1 MKKNLEI
8 LISRLIRYI
17 IHLDRIAILWYMLVA
32 WIGIILVTT
41 FGYTVLDHTY
51 FARAA
56 EKQQKATIK
65 NPVSRGNIL
74 SSNVSLHGILGVST
88 NLGTLAIDPTQSGSM
103 TRLLPFLSDIVYR
116 DSCEGRL
123 MVDCIVGI
131 GNYTRIDLTGEKGL
145 SEEKLK
151 DQIEAYI
158 QTRISTPIESILI
171 KEALDES
178 TITQIT
184 DIGEPA
190 LFFVVNNL
198 YVNPT
203 KVTNSGALASRLSTI
218 LGVSSD
224 SLEPLFVVRK
234 RRHLEILRK
243 MNIISRDII
252 KKRIDIEKAALNNIP
267 TKDHAREIWTLDN
280 AVFPFLKIED
290 NLVRYYPE
298 GQALGQITGY
308 VDTEG
313 KGRYGIEGYFEDDL
327 QGESPI
333 QYITKDIQG
342 RPIRDYASSG
352 SMILKNGIDVTLTVD
367 RNIQKE
373 ISKRLESAV
382 TRFRANRGSV
392 VVMDP
397 TTGAVIAMVNYPNYD
412 PNNYTNV
419 YDMEPV
425 LYVNYPNP
433 SIDLFGYP
441 LFIVDSGS
449 GSTLSTNIDGKRI
462 KMRSATEDEV
472 ANFAITKYKF
482 KNGFGVGNYKNDV
495 VGSLYE
501 PGSVFKAVTVAI
513 GLDTGEIHPDD
524 RYYDRGYVELDLGG
538 GIKQRISN
546 IAHQCL
552 GNNTYSNAVN
562 WSCNVGMINI
572 IEKIG
577 RSLFSRYVSDF
588 GFGQKTNIT
597 IDGEVFSQI
606 SNYEKWSRIQFFTMS
621 FGQGINATLLQMAAA
636 YSVLANGGV
645 YMQPYIVERIAY
657 PNGKIID
664 SVPTPV
670 RRVIKEETS
679 KTITAMLVDSVKY
692 GFAKRG
698 GVAGYLIAG
707 KTGTSQIPYRGTYE
721 NIYFKQDIG
730 HTITSYGGY
739 APAYNPKFVLMV
751 SIERPRTGIYS
762 ETTSSALFSEIAEYL
777 LGYYKIP
784 KNK

>member
-1 MKKNLEI
+1 
-8 LISRLIRYI
+8 
-17 IHLDRIAILWYMLVA
+17 
-32 WIGIILVTT
+32 LVTT
-41 FGYTVLDHTY
+41 FGYTVLDHAY

-56 EKQQKATIK
+56 EKQQKTTIK

-74 SSNVSLHGILGVST
+74 SSGISLHGILGVST

-103 TRLLPFLSDIVYR
+103 ARLLPFLSDIVYR
-116 DSCEGRL
+116 DSCEWRL
-123 MVDCIVGI
+123 MVDCIIAI
-131 GNYTRIDLTGEKGL
+131 GNYIRIDLSIEKWL
-145 SEEKLK
+145 TEESLK
-151 DQIEAYI
+151 ERIEAYI

-171 KEALDES
+171 QEALDES
-178 TITQIT
+178 MIAQIT
-184 DIGEPA
+184 ELAHPA
-190 LFFVVNNL
+190 LFFIVNNL

-203 KVTNSGALASRLSTI
+203 KVTNSMTLASRLSTI
-218 LGVSSD
+218 LWVPSST
-224 SLEPLFVVRK
+224 LEPLFVVRK

-243 MNIISRDII
+243 MNLVSRDTI
-252 KKRIDIEKAALNNIP
+252 KKRIDTEKIALNNISP
-267 TKDHAREIWTLDN
+267 KNYAREIWIGEN

-298 GQALGQITGY
+298 WQALGQITWF

-313 KGRYGIEGYFEDDL
+313 RWRYGIEGYFEDDL
-327 QGESPI
+327 QWESPI

-352 SMILKNGIDVTLTVD
+352 SMIVKNGIDVTLTID

-373 ISKRLESAV
+373 ISKRLGSAV
-382 TRFRANRGSV
+382 NRFRANRGSV

-397 TTGAVIAMVNYPNYD
+397 TTGAVIAMANYPNYD

-419 YDMEPV
+419 YDMESV

-433 SIDLFGYP
+433 SVDLFGYP
-441 LFIVDSGS
+441 LFVIDSGS
-449 GSTLSTNIDGKRI
+449 GGTISTNIDGKRI
-462 KMRSATEDEV
+462 KMRWAREDEIE
-472 ANFAITKYKF
+472 NFAIIKYKF
-482 KNGFGVGNYKNDV
+482 KNGFWVGNYKNDV

-501 PGSVFKAVTVAI
+501 PGSVFKAITVAI
-513 GLDTGEIHPDD
+513 GLDSGEIKPDD

-538 GIKQRISN
+538 SIKQRISN
-546 IAHQCL
+546 IASQCL
-552 GNNTYSNAVN
+552 GNNTYSNAMN

-636 YSVLANGGV
+636 YSVLANGWV
-645 YMQPYIVERIAY
+645 YMQPYIVENIAY
-657 PNGKIID
+657 PNGKNIAT
-664 SVPTPV
+664 VPTPL

-698 GVAGYLIAG
+698 WVAGYSIAG

-739 APAYNPKFVLMV
+739 APAYNPRFVLMV

>member
-1 MKKNLEI
+1 MKHNLEI
-8 LISRLIRYI
+8 LISRLIRYAM
-17 IHLDRIAILWYMLVA
+17 HLDRIAILWYILVT
-32 WIGIILVTT
+32 WICIILITT
-41 FGYTVLDHTY
+41 FGYTVLDHAY
-51 FARAA
+51 FSRAA

-74 SSNVSLHGILGVST
+74 SSAVSLHGILGVST

-116 DSCEGRL
+116 DSCEWRL
-123 MVDCIVGI
+123 MIDCILSI
-131 GNYTRIDLTGEKGL
+131 GNYVRQDLALEKWL
-145 SEEKLK
+145 NEENLRER
-151 DQIEAYI
+151 IEAYI
-158 QTRISTPIESILI
+158 QTRISTPIESVLM
-171 KEALDES
+171 KESLDES
-178 TITQIT
+178 MITQVNQLA
-184 DIGEPA
+184 DPA

-203 KVTNSGALASRLSTI
+203 KVTNPASLTSRLTPI
-218 LGVSSD
+218 LGVTPD
-224 SLEPLFVVRK
+224 TFEPLFVVRK

-243 MNIISRDII
+243 MNIVSRDIV
-252 KKRIDIEKAALNNIP
+252 KKRIDTEKAALANIP
-267 TKDHAREIWTLDN
+267 TRDRARETWIAEN
-280 AVFPFLKIED
+280 AVSPFLKIED

-298 GQALGQITGY
+298 GIALGQITGF
-308 VDTEG
+308 VDSEG
-313 KGRYGIEGYFEDDL
+313 RGRYGIEGYFESDL
-327 QGESPI
+327 QWENPV

-352 SMILKNGIDVTLTVD
+352 SLILKSGVDVTLTVD

-392 VVMDP
+392 IVMDP
-397 TTGAVIAMVNYPNYD
+397 TTGAIIAMVNYPNYD
-412 PNNYTNV
+412 PNSYTSV

-433 SIDLFGYP
+433 SVDLFGYP
-441 LFIVDSGS
+441 LFVIDSGS
-449 GSTLSTNIDGKRI
+449 GGTLSTNIDGQRI
-462 KMRSATEDEV
+462 KMRSATEDEIG
-472 ANFAITKYKF
+472 NFAMTKYKF
-482 KNGFGVGNYKNDV
+482 KNGFGVGNYKNDI

-513 GLDTGEIHPDD
+513 GLDSGEIRPDD
-524 RYYDRGYVELDLGG
+524 RYYDRGYVELDSGRA
-538 GIKQRISN
+538 KQRISN

-552 GNNTYSNAVN
+552 GNNTYSNALN

-577 RSLFSRYVSDF
+577 RSLFARYVSDF

-645 YMQPYIVERIAY
+645 YMQPYIVENIAY
-657 PNGKIID
+657 PNGKSIAT
-664 SVPTPV
+664 VPTPV

-679 KTITAMLVDSVKY
+679 KTITTMLVDSVKY

-698 GVAGYLIAG
+698 GVSGYSIAG

-730 HTITSYGGY
+730 HTITSYGWY
-739 APAYNPKFVLMV
+739 APAYNPRFVLMV

-762 ETTSSALFSEIAEYL
+762 ETTSSTLFSEIAEYL